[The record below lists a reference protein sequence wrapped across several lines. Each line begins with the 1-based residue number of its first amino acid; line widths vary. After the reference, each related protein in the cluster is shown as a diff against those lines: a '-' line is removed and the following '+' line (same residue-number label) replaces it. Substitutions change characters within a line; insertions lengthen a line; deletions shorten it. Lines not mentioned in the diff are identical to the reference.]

1 MSRQSRRGASSPFA
15 WTTILYLLFVLVAPF
30 ALLGTAN
37 AGDAQAPIENENL
50 KNGMEFGAQLYK
62 ELQILIGL

>member
-1 MSRQSRRGASSPFA
+1 MPFA
-15 WTTILYLLFVLVAPF
+15 WTTILYLLLVLVAPF

-50 KNGMEFGAQLYK
+50 KNGMNLKPSYTGNCKY
-62 ELQILIGL
+62 